1 MCFIHTFYS
10 KVARGDNCQ
19 DNLSLDLFV
28 KTRISCPLTLSY
40 CKIGFGS
47 GRKFGLTEASEKR
60 DHKMADHFSYIAI
73 SFFLKVGL
81 PSLDSIF
88 SAHNGS
94 N

>member
-1 MCFIHTFYS
+1 MDGFVIHTFYL

-47 GRKFGLTEASEKR
+47 GRKFGLTEASEK
-60 DHKMADHFSYIAI
+60 K
-73 SFFLKVGL
+73 G
-81 PSLDSIF
+81 P
-88 SAHNGS
+88 
-94 N
+94 